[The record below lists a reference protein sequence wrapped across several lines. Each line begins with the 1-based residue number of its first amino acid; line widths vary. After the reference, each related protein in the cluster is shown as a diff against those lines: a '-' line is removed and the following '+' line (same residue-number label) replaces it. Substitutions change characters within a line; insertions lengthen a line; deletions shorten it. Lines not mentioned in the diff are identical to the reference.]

1 MKSTRMV
8 LLQLALLLL
17 FLPAALRPLWEGSQP
32 EIPVAA
38 ASSSEAPCTVS
49 VRRGDST
56 AEMNLE
62 EYVVGVVLAEMPTE
76 FAAEALKAQAVV
88 ARTFAWKAATTGGK
102 HGDGSVCTAPA
113 CCQGY
118 IAPGEFLQGYG
129 NPQDLEKARSAVW
142 DTAQMVLTYQGNLIE
157 ATYFSC
163 ASGYTEDAV
172 AVWGSSYPYLTAQR
186 SPEAAKE
193 DCVAFSS
200 ACLQDILGVQLGE
213 DAETWFTRWEYTRGM
228 GVASVRI
235 GDKVFSGL
243 QLRRKLGLRSTAF
256 TVSVQNDVIF
266 FHTKGYGH
274 RVGMS
279 QQGADTMAELGS
291 SFEEI
296 LAYYYPGT
304 ALEKISETDIN
315 YEKSTKIN

>member
-1 MKSTRMV
+1 MKSTRMFF
-8 LLQLALLLL
+8 LQLALLLL
-17 FLPAALRPLWEGSQP
+17 FLPAALRPLWEGAQP

-38 ASSSEAPCTVS
+38 ASSAEAPCTVS
-49 VRRGDST
+49 VRQGDST

-76 FAAEALKAQAVV
+76 YAMEALKAQAVV
-88 ARTFAWKAATTGGK
+88 ARTFAWKAAATGGK
-102 HGDGSVCTAPA
+102 HGDGSICTDPA

-129 NPQDLEKARSAVW
+129 NPRDLEKARSAVQ
-142 DTAQMVLTYQGNLIE
+142 DTAQMVLTYQGKLIE

-163 ASGYTEDAV
+163 ASGYTEDAA
-172 AVWGSSYPYLTAQR
+172 AVWGSSYPYLTAQE

-213 DAETWFTRWEYTRGM
+213 DTETWFTRWEYTRGM
-228 GVASVRI
+228 GVASVQI
-235 GDKVFSGL
+235 GDKEFSGL

>member
-1 MKSTRMV
+1 MKSTRMF

-17 FLPAALRPLWEGSQP
+17 LLPAALRPLWEGAQP
-32 EIPVAA
+32 EIPVVA
-38 ASSSEAPCTVS
+38 ASSAETPCTVS
-49 VRRGDST
+49 VRQGDST

-76 FAAEALKAQAVV
+76 YAMEALKAQAVV

-102 HGDGSVCTAPA
+102 HGDGSICTDPA

-118 IAPGEFLQGYG
+118 IAPGKFLQGYG
-129 NPQDLEKARSAVW
+129 NPQDLEKARSAVG
-142 DTAQMVLTYQGNLIE
+142 DTAQMVLTYQGKLIE

-163 ASGYTEDAV
+163 ASGYTEDAA
-172 AVWGSSYPYLTAQR
+172 AVWGSSYPYLTAQE

-200 ACLQDILGVQLGE
+200 ARLQDILGVQLGE
-213 DAETWFTRWEYTRGM
+213 DTETWFTRWEYTRGM
-228 GVASVRI
+228 GVASVQI
-235 GDKVFSGL
+235 GDKEFSGL

-256 TVSVQNDVIF
+256 TVSLRNDVIF

-291 SFEEI
+291 SFGEI

-304 ALEKISETDIN
+304 ALETISETDKN
-315 YEKSTKIN
+315 YEKSTK